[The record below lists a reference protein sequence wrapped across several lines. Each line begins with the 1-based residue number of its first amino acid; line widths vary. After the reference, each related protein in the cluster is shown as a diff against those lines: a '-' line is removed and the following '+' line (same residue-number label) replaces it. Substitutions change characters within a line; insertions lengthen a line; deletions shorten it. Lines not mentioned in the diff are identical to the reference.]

1 MTRSATT
8 TATPSAP
15 SALALSGPVSGDSL
29 WRSVIALSL
38 PVLAEQILSMFVGLN
53 DTYLANHLP
62 NHAADAGAAVG
73 TITYFLWFMGLL
85 VSSIGVGSTAI
96 IARAK
101 GARHKSLANK
111 VTGQSVSA
119 SVLFGLTVGILC
131 YCTAPWIVTTTG
143 LHGPAAQF
151 ALSYLRLLSWTL
163 PPYMLMFVVNSCL
176 RGAGDTL
183 TPAICMILVN
193 IVNMV
198 CSFALT
204 RGWWGL
210 PVMGFD
216 GIASGTAIAF
226 FFGGVLAFAVVL
238 IGTRGAKLHL
248 HRLWPHWH
256 TIKRL
261 LRIGIPAGLEG
272 IISWIANYAVVV
284 VVNEMDPTNVSAS
297 AHMNTVRLE
306 SISYLVG
313 FAFSIAAATMVGIS
327 LGQKNQARAQ
337 KSAFMAYALGG
348 GFMTFCGI
356 LMITLGRYPAQW
368 LSPHD
373 PHIVQLTTRCLF
385 ITGFIQS
392 GFAANMI
399 FGGALRGAGDTMWVM
414 ILNLSTQIA
423 FRMTGVIIVG
433 LKFHLGLPAIWC
445 VLASE
450 LFLRG
455 VLMFARFIHGGWKH
469 IQV

>member
-1 MTRSATT
+1 MTGSATT
-8 TATPSAP
+8 ADAP
-15 SALALSGPVSGDSL
+15 LALPTGQPALGESL
-29 WRSVIALSL
+29 WRPLIVLSL
-38 PVLAEQILSMFVGLN
+38 PVLAEQILSMLVGLN

-62 NHAADAGAAVG
+62 THAADAGAAVG

-85 VSSIGVGSTAI
+85 VSSIGTGSTAI

-119 SVLFGLTVGILC
+119 AVIFGLASGFICFVAAIPL
-131 YCTAPWIVTTTG
+131 VHTTG
-143 LHGPAAQF
+143 LHGLAAQY
-151 ALSYLRLLSWTL
+151 ALAYLRMLSWSL
-163 PPYMLMFVVNSCL
+163 PPFMLMFVVNSCL
-176 RGAGDTL
+176 RGAGNTL

-216 GIASGTAIAF
+216 GIAAGTVIAF
-226 FFGGVLAFAVVL
+226 IFGGVLAFAVVL

-248 HRLWPHWH
+248 HRLAPHWH

-272 IISWIANYAVVV
+272 ILMWIANYAVVV
-284 VVNEMDPTNVSAS
+284 VVNKMDPTNASAS

-327 LGQKNQARAQ
+327 LGQKNPARAQ
-337 KSAFMAYALGG
+337 RSAYMAYAMGG
-348 GFMTFCGI
+348 GFMTLCGI
-356 LMITLGRYPAQW
+356 LMITLGRYPARW
-368 LSPHD
+368 LSPSD
-373 PHIVQLTTRCLF
+373 AHIVHLTTRCLF

-399 FGGALRGAGDTMWVM
+399 FGGALRGAGDTFWVM
-414 ILNLSTQIA
+414 ILNLSTQLCL
-423 FRMTGVIIVG
+423 RMTGVVIVG

-445 VLASE
+445 VLAGE

-455 VLMFARFIHGGWKH
+455 VLMYGRFLHGGWKQ